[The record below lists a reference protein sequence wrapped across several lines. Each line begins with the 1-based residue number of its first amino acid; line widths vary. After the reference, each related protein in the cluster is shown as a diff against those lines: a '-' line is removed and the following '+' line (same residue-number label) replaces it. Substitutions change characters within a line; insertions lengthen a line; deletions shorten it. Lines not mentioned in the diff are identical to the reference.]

1 MCALFSPA
9 GGVGA
14 ISGSIGGVVYS
25 HNRFGQYMRLRS
37 IPVNPQSDRQNKVRA
52 SVASL
57 ASAWSNVLTQAQRDA
72 WELYAANI
80 TRTNAVGGAIFLTGF
95 NHYIRS
101 NTPLVQSDYP
111 EVDDGPT
118 TLTLP
123 GADPLLACVVDEAT
137 QMIAVTFDEDLAWNQ
152 TDGGHMFIQMSQPKS
167 AGTTFVGGPF
177 RLAGVLDGATAL
189 PLTSP
194 QDIATPFIVSEGQVV
209 VCRARIIDPDG
220 RLSDPFQDQTIVV
233 A

>member
-1 MCALFSPA
+1 MCAIFSPA

-14 ISGSIGGVVYS
+14 ISGSVGGNVFS
-25 HNRFGQYMRLRS
+25 HNRFGQYIRLRS

-52 SVASL
+52 SIASL
-57 ASAWSNVLTQAQRDA
+57 SAAWSNVLTQLQRDA

-80 TRTNAVGGAIFLTGF
+80 SRTNAVGGAIKLTGF

-101 NTPLVQSDYP
+101 NSVLVQSDYP

-118 TLTLP
+118 VLTLP
-123 GADPLLACVVDEAT
+123 GADPLLACTVDEAS
-137 QMIAVTFDEDLAWNQ
+137 QEISVVFDPDLAWNQ
-152 TDGGHMFIQMSQPKS
+152 DDGGHMFVQMSQPKPT
-167 AGTTFVGGPF
+167 GTNFVGGPF
-177 RLAGVLDGATAL
+177 RLADVLDGNTAT

-194 QDIATPFIVSEGQVV
+194 QTMSTPFVVTEGQVV
-209 VCRARIIDPDG
+209 VCRARIIDPDA
-220 RLSDPFQDQTIVV
+220 RLSDPFQDQSSVT